1 MQLYYLFLYFF
12 VYSFIGWCSEVAFA
26 AFKERRFVNRGFLNG
41 PYCPIYGFGVVI
53 VVSLLSAF
61 EKNLILLFAASV
73 ILTTLLEGFTGWV
86 LDKIFHNKWWDYSD
100 MPVNIGG
107 YVCLV
112 FSLMW
117 GVACVVI
124 LKVLHPLIHK
134 LLAFISGPL
143 GIILIVALSVTMFAD
158 LYVTASAIL
167 RFNRQLAA
175 MNRIAEELH
184 ELSDQLGS
192 EIYEKTIHAIEKQE
206 AFKEKQ
212 EVLKEKRQDFI
223 ENMRDLSEDFSQD
236 IKEFSEDVHDFSE
249 GISEEIRNR
258 IAELKKRSLELNR
271 SADKSA
277 RRLVSAFPKMQPHQY
292 KEQFETI
299 KERLHGKFK

>member
-53 VVSLLSAF
+53 VISLLSSF
-61 EKNLILLFAASV
+61 ENNLILLFGASV
-73 ILTTLLEGFTGWV
+73 VLTTLLEGLTGWI

-100 MPVNIGG
+100 MPMNIGG

-124 LKVLHPLIHK
+124 VKVLHPLIHN
-134 LLAFISGPL
+134 LLAFIPVPL
-143 GIILIVALSVTMFAD
+143 GIILIAALSVTMFAD
-158 LYVTASAIL
+158 LYVTASAIF

-212 EVLKEKRQDFI
+212 EALKEKRQDFI

-236 IKEFSEDVHDFSE
+236 IKELSGDVHDFSE

-258 IAELKKRSLELNR
+258 IAELKNRSRELNR

-277 RRLVSAFPKMQPHQY
+277 RRLVRAFPKMQPRQY
-292 KEQFETI
+292 MEQFETL
-299 KERLHGKFK
+299 KERLHEKFK